1 MNITVEKRVEGAKKA
16 VGLTVMI
23 DVFRAFTL
31 EAYAFDQGCEKIIL
45 VSSIQQAFALKQKH
59 PEYVLVGER
68 DGVRIEGFDFGNS
81 PSIIR
86 SVDLSGKTLV
96 HTTTNGVSGIHHAK
110 HASSIVTG
118 EFVNAAAAVR
128 YIKNQNPATV
138 SLVAMG
144 WKERDTEEDLL
155 CAEYMKSLLQGR
167 KMEDIDER
175 LQQLRDQEGK
185 KFFNPATQDIFPEAD
200 FSACI
205 ARDIFDFAIVIERG
219 EEYDTARCIHA

>member
-96 HTTTNGVSGIHHAK
+96 HTSTNGVS
-110 HASSIVTG
+110 
-118 EFVNAAAAVR
+118 
-128 YIKNQNPATV
+128 
-138 SLVAMG
+138 
-144 WKERDTEEDLL
+144 
-155 CAEYMKSLLQGR
+155 
-167 KMEDIDER
+167 
-175 LQQLRDQEGK
+175 
-185 KFFNPATQDIFPEAD
+185 
-200 FSACI
+200 
-205 ARDIFDFAIVIERG
+205 
-219 EEYDTARCIHA
+219 